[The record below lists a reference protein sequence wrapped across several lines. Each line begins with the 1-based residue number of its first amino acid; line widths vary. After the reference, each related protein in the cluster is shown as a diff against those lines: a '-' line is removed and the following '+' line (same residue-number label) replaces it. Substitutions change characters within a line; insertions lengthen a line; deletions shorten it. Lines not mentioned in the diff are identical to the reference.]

1 LLHYGSRLKNHD
13 QAMSSDSNND
23 PARPPARP
31 NSALCAGAPTRMLW
45 AALALAL
52 LWVTISWALS

>member
-1 LLHYGSRLKNHD
+1 
-13 QAMSSDSNND
+13 MSSDSNND